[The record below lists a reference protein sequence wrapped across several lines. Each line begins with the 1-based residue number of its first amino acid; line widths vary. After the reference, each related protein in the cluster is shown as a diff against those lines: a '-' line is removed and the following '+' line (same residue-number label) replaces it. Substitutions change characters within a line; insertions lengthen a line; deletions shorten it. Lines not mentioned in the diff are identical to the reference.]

1 MSTEYDYEFKETL
14 IKIDNVSLS
23 FDDKLILKPISIEVK
38 DIVRP
43 GYCQGQVLGILGCSG
58 VGKSQLAKIL
68 TGLNTPTTGFVTVNG
83 KLVEAGMVGYVAQN
97 YPLFNHR
104 TVMGNLLVSLEHCNI
119 TKQAAKDRVM
129 EYLIRFDLQ
138 DKVNYYPCNL
148 SGGQKQRVSIIQEL
162 LCSEHYLVMD
172 EIFTGQ
178 DPINKDKTCEL
189 INQVA
194 NLHEENT
201 IFVIAHDI
209 SALVSISDTLWLLGR
224 DRDEKNNIIPGAY
237 IKKQYNLIERGLA
250 WRKNISMTREFA
262 DTVAEIKSE
271 FKNL

>member
-1 MSTEYDYEFKETL
+1 MTTEYDYEFKETL

-23 FDDKLILKPISIEVK
+23 YDDKLILKPISIEIK

-43 GYCQGQVLGILGCSG
+43 DCCQGQVVGILGPSG
-58 VGKSQLAKIL
+58 VGKSCLSKIL
-68 TGLNTPTTGFVTVNG
+68 TGLEKATTGSVIVNG
-83 KLVEAGMVGYVAQN
+83 KIVEAGMVGYVAQN

-104 TVMGNLLVSLEHCNI
+104 TVMGNLLVALEHANI

-138 DKVNYYPCNL
+138 DKVNFYPGVL
-148 SGGQKQRVSIIQEL
+148 SGGQRQRISIIQEL
-162 LCSEHYLVMD
+162 LCSEHFLLLD
-172 EIFTGQ
+172 EPVSGL
-178 DPINKDKTCEL
+178 DPIMKDKTCEL

-201 IFVIAHDI
+201 IFVVAHDI

-224 DRDEKNNIIPGAY
+224 DRDESNNIIPGAY

-262 DTVAEIKSE
+262 DMVAEIKSE